1 MQNLLLE
8 VVEKK
13 FIALLYV
20 ELLHLF
26 HILLATVKKIKLII
40 AYEIGGKYNL
50 YVLHINKLRKSK
62 KLDRKYYS
70 IKYNKKNICCDLCAV

>member
-1 MQNLLLE
+1 MQNLLRE
-8 VVEKK
+8 IVEKE

-26 HILLATVKKIKLII
+26 HILVIVKKIKLII
-40 AYEIGGKYNL
+40 AYEIGEKYGL

-62 KLDRKYYS
+62 KIRSQILF
-70 IKYNKKNICCDLCAV
+70 NKI